1 MNMTGFARNGAI
13 AGLASG
19 LVEAIMIYASLPS
32 VDEVIGEMH
41 KKSIAVPVS
50 EQLLKKY
57 LEIILPLS
65 GVIAVIFML
74 IIGAL
79 FGILSEYIYKKS
91 TLGVTGSTLASGIF
105 LLAFLVLP
113 NLLFRADTGKIVS
126 NTITG
131 VVYTSSLV
139 LTSIKWD
146 PLTYKEE
153 EPRLT

>member
-1 MNMTGFARNGAI
+1 MTKTGFARNGAI

-19 LVEAIMIYASLPS
+19 FVEAIIIYASLPS
-32 VDEVIGEMH
+32 VDEVIEEMH

-50 EQLLKKY
+50 EELLWKY
-57 LEIILPLS
+57 LEVVLPIS
-65 GVIAVIFML
+65 GIIAVIFML

-79 FGILSEYIYKKS
+79 FGVLSGYIYSKS
-91 TLGVTGSTLASGIF
+91 TLGVTSSALASGIL

-126 NTITG
+126 NIITG
-131 VVYTSSLV
+131 VVYTVSLV
-139 LTSIKWD
+139 LASIRWD
-146 PLTYKEE
+146 PLTYREK